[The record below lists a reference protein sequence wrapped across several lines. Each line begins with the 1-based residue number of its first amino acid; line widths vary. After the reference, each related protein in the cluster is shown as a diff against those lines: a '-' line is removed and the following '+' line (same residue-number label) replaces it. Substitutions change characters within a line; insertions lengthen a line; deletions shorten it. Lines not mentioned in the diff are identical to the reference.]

1 MAEKYEHHLKVRREI
16 QARYW
21 DNKKDDLNRKR
32 REDRKELKTLRVE
45 NNALKNQVHAAQPI
59 PPVILGKRKEPEPE
73 PMEEHEPGNQETFP
87 VPVES
92 PQPPPPHQQNGKIVT
107 TQEYCIQ
114 KIIED
119 KQWTQYNADGK
130 RKGLPPHV
138 QGVNMFFY
146 LTGSHDMNKSLQNYD
161 KIEKIIREGKMKS
174 KPDDDYSLNSRR
186 MIVSMIV
193 YSSDKIPGI
202 ILSDDLKAKYTKL
215 NELYT
220 IMSKDLTE
228 SKKLLNSYAVMKLS
242 VYLNKIMAEF
252 GQDSKEYLIARMYVQ
267 ITARDDFHLYI
278 VDRLGKT
285 TNKTRNFLVVPR
297 TGSCTIVLN
306 TYKTAFRYNTYKKE
320 VDNELTTLIR
330 NYIAKHNIQYD
341 ECLFR
346 EQL

>member
-1 MAEKYEHHLKVRREI
+1 
-16 QARYW
+16 
-21 DNKKDDLNRKR
+21 
-32 REDRKELKTLRVE
+32 
-45 NNALKNQVHAAQPI
+45 
-59 PPVILGKRKEPEPE
+59 
-73 PMEEHEPGNQETFP
+73 
-87 VPVES
+87 
-92 PQPPPPHQQNGKIVT
+92 
-107 TQEYCIQ
+107 
-114 KIIED
+114 
-119 KQWTQYNADGK
+119 
-130 RKGLPPHV
+130 
-138 QGVNMFFY
+138 
-146 LTGSHDMNKSLQNYD
+146 MNKSLQNYD
-161 KIEKIIREGKMKS
+161 KIEKIIREGNMKS
-174 KPDDDYSLNSRR
+174 KPDDDYSLNSRK

-346 EQL
+346 EQLLGPFVKKMNDKIGIDGSINVIRHIVISDMLKNYPNMTPEQKLESAKQCMHSHLVHFDYGRLVAE